1 MPIDVSPVSVPHLM
15 ALARGVVCQGDLR
28 CFYCGAPCDGS
39 NSVAEH
45 IKETFTE
52 LRAGSPYG
60 EAVDPLAGS
69 TSLG

>member
-1 MPIDVSPVSVPHLM
+1 MANNFSAWTPSNPVKVGLV
-15 ALARGVVCQGDLR
+15 LLR
-28 CFYCGAPCDGS
+28 SDGKVF
-39 NSVAEH
+39 N
-45 IKETFTE
+45 FTE